1 MLIFVVA
8 GVTFISLNIVDG
20 VLSNRLPY
28 EVVKTQHEL
37 IPYKNGKI
45 VKISYIKGVPYEY
58 VKLDNGT
65 ETGSDISIYLD
76 ESTTDSYVIR
86 KHKKMLKKSKWLV
99 YDVDTYEYEVYLN
112 ERDYEQMVKDKN

>member
-1 MLIFVVA
+1 M
-8 GVTFISLNIVDG
+8 
-20 VLSNRLPY
+20 
-28 EVVKTQHEL
+28 VKTQHEL